1 MFNSYRANLRIRRR
15 RLNLITGRLYIVQLV
30 FIDELLGQFRL
41 AWAQNCM
48 LLISIPKGWICLAK
62 IGFLIPRCAIIVS
75 YWIDTFDDDF
85 WHGSSLYILSIVW
98 NVDKLRYVTS
108 WFLIIHLHGFIFLG
122 YGRLRGAALALASQ
136 LQMRVCI
143 AVTHEHL
150 HCPRIPTVDVLARIW
165 LLGPLRQVTDAR
177 WSSRVWQLGRLLHV
191 LLTTVRWFWL
201 FAHQV
206 VQIFLVFHRR
216 SLNEQ
221 VGPGWIEGFQRL
233 IVTCKGI
240 FVRRWIVILT
250 TACEEYGVSSLW
262 QRILFLL
269 IVCPFGVTS
278 FSECIG
284 SLLLQ
289 GLRPMLWKDGLSE
302 TFFASPRPP
311 WLILLFNVVNHY
323 DVVALNYFQIRVYIS
338 AAFLELLLVFEAT

>member
-1 MFNSYRANLRIRRR
+1 
-15 RLNLITGRLYIVQLV
+15 
-30 FIDELLGQFRL
+30 
-41 AWAQNCM
+41 
-48 LLISIPKGWICLAK
+48 
-62 IGFLIPRCAIIVS
+62 
-75 YWIDTFDDDF
+75 
-85 WHGSSLYILSIVW
+85 
-98 NVDKLRYVTS
+98 
-108 WFLIIHLHGFIFLG
+108 
-122 YGRLRGAALALASQ
+122 
-136 LQMRVCI
+136 MRVCI

-150 HCPRIPTVDVLARIW
+150 HCPRLPTVDVLARIW
-165 LLGPLRQVTDAR
+165 LLLRPLRQVADAGR
-177 WSSRVWQLGRLLHV
+177 SSWVWQLGWLLHV
-191 LLTTVRWFWL
+191 LLTTVRRFRL
-201 FAHQV
+201 FARQIN
-206 VQIFLVFHRR
+206 QIFLICHRW
-216 SLNEQ
+216 SLIEQ
-221 VGPGWIEGFQRL
+221 VGTGRVEGCQRL
-233 IVTCKGI
+233 IVACEGI

-250 TACEEYGVSSLW
+250 TAWEEYGVSSLW

-338 AAFLELLLVFEAT
+338 AAFLVLLLVFEAAKWFLQSK